1 MRQLIVTAIAS
12 LDGFVAGPGGDV
24 MVMPFDEGFNVY
36 AAERMRAAGTLLAGR
51 ATYEEFRSYWPAVAD
66 DPAQDERQREI
77 SRIHARLPK
86 VVVSDSLEVAPDDTW
101 GDITRVVPRD
111 AAADTVRELTA
122 GDGGD
127 GGDGGD
133 VLVFGSFR
141 TWNPLLVAGLVDE
154 LHVMV
159 GPALL
164 GTGVPLLAS
173 DVRVPLRLL
182 EARRLPDSSLV
193 LHRYDAR
200 GDR

>member
-1 MRQLIVTAIAS
+1 
-12 LDGFVAGPGGDV
+12 
-24 MVMPFDEGFNVY
+24 
-36 AAERMRAAGTLLAGR
+36 
-51 ATYEEFRSYWPAVAD
+51 
-66 DPAQDERQREI
+66 
-77 SRIHARLPK
+77 
-86 VVVSDSLEVAPDDTW
+86 VSDALEVAPDDTW

-111 AAADTVRELTA
+111 TAADTVRELTA
-122 GDGGD
+122 GE
-127 GGDGGD
+127 GGD

-154 LHVMV
+154 LHVLV

-200 GDR
+200 GER

>member
-1 MRQLIVTAIAS
+1 MRQLIVTALAT

-66 DPAQDERQREI
+66 DPAQDELQREI
-77 SRIHARLPK
+77 SRIHATLPK
-86 VVVSDSLEVAPDDTW
+86 VVVSDSLDVAPDDTW

-111 AAADTVRELTA
+111 AAPDTVRELTA
-122 GDGGD
+122 D
-127 GGDGGD
+127 DGGD

-141 TWNPLLVAGLVDE
+141 TWDPLLVAGLVDE

-164 GTGVPLLAS
+164 GTGTPLLAS

-182 EARRLPDSSLV
+182 ESRRLPDSSLV

-200 GDR
+200 GAR

>member
-1 MRQLIVTAIAS
+1 MRQLVVTVITS

-24 MVMPFDEGFNVY
+24 MVMPFDEGFDVY
-36 AAERMRAAGTLLAGR
+36 NAERLRAADTLLLGRDTWAG
-51 ATYEEFRSYWPAVAD
+51 FRSFWPAIAD
-66 DPAQDERQREI
+66 DPAPRRDEEREI
-77 SRIHARLPK
+77 SRLNTAMEK
-86 VVVSDSLEVAPDDTW
+86 VVVSDSLTIEGGSTWDDTS
-101 GDITRVVPRD
+101 RVVARD

-122 GDGGD
+122 GE
-127 GGDGGD
+127 GGD
-133 VLVFGSFR
+133 VLVFGSLR

-159 GPALL
+159 GPVLL
-164 GTGVPLLAS
+164 GAGMPLLAS

-200 GDR
+200 GDG

>member
-1 MRQLIVTAIAS
+1 MRQLVVTVITS

-24 MVMPFDEGFNVY
+24 MVMPFDEGFDVY
-36 AAERMRAAGTLLAGR
+36 NAERLRAASTLLLGR
-51 ATYEEFRSYWPAVAD
+51 DTWSGFRSFWPAIAD
-66 DPAQDERQREI
+66 DPAPRREEEREI
-77 SRIHARLPK
+77 SRLNTAMEK
-86 VVVSDSLEVAPDDTW
+86 VVVSDSLTIEGGSTWDDTS
-101 GDITRVVPRD
+101 RVVPRD

-122 GDGGD
+122 GE
-127 GGDGGD
+127 GGD
-133 VLVFGSFR
+133 VLVFGSLR

-164 GTGVPLLAS
+164 GAGTPLLAS

-200 GDR
+200 GAR

>member
-1 MRQLIVTAIAS
+1 MRTLVVTVITS
-12 LDGFVAGPGGDV
+12 LDGFVAGPGDDV
-24 MVMPFDEGFNVY
+24 MAMPFDEGFDVY
-36 AAERMRAAGTLLAGR
+36 ALERLRAADTLLLGR
-51 ATYEEFRSYWPAVAD
+51 ETWSGFRSFWPAVAD
-66 DPAQDERQREI
+66 DPAPRRDEEREI
-77 SRIHARLPK
+77 SRLNTATEK
-86 VVVSDSLEVAPDDTW
+86 VVVSDSLAIEGGSTWDDTS
-101 GDITRVVPRD
+101 RVVPRD

-122 GDGGD
+122 GE
-127 GGDGGD
+127 GGD
-133 VLVFGSFR
+133 VLVFGSLR

-164 GTGVPLLAS
+164 GAGMPLLAS

-200 GDR
+200 GHR

>member
-1 MRQLIVTAIAS
+1 MRQLVVTVITS
-12 LDGFVAGPGGDV
+12 LDGFVAGPDRDV
-24 MVMPFDEGFNVY
+24 MVMPFDEGFDVY
-36 AAERMRAAGTLLAGR
+36 NAERLRAADTLLLGRDTWAG
-51 ATYEEFRSYWPAVAD
+51 FRSFWPAIAD
-66 DPAQDERQREI
+66 DPAPRRDEEREI
-77 SRIHARLPK
+77 SRLNTAMEK
-86 VVVSDSLEVAPDDTW
+86 VVVSDSLTIEGGSTWDDTS
-101 GDITRVVPRD
+101 RVVPRD

-127 GGDGGD
+127 
-133 VLVFGSFR
+133 VLVFGSLR

-164 GTGVPLLAS
+164 GAGTPLLAS

-200 GDR
+200 GAR